1 MAQMCPNERIELVKL
16 IRNGEGGWVK
26 FHFCKIF
33 FDLGFGFEDM
43 LPGLA
48 LSCDLDGRPTL
59 INRLP
64 FQ

>member
-1 MAQMCPNERIELVKL
+1 MKL
-16 IRNGEGGWVK
+16 IRNGEGEWVK

-33 FDLGFGFEDM
+33 FELSFGFDDM

-48 LSCDLDGRPTL
+48 LSCDLDGRPSL

>member
-1 MAQMCPNERIELVKL
+1 MQL

-33 FDLGFGFEDM
+33 FELSFGFEDV
-43 LPGLA
+43 LPGLV
-48 LSCDLDGRPTL
+48 LSCALAGRPSL

-64 FQ
+64 FQYI

>member
-1 MAQMCPNERIELVKL
+1 MGKIPFLQDIFELS
-16 IRNGEGGWVK
+16 
-26 FHFCKIF
+26 
-33 FDLGFGFEDM
+33 FGFEDM

-48 LSCDLDGRPTL
+48 LSCDLDGRPSL

>member
-1 MAQMCPNERIELVKL
+1 MQL

-33 FDLGFGFEDM
+33 LELSFGFEDM

-48 LSCDLDGRPTL
+48 LSYDLDGRPASL

-64 FQ
+64 FQYI